1 MKKSYLVLVLIF
13 MSFLSCK
20 TYKDVVVVENSV
32 VGEENKYN
40 VQNYREYKE
49 QEIKYYQYVLKHN
62 GEKFDKY
69 TDTPKKEEKK
79 PQSIIDDTPLK
90 KDEDPRNVHK
100 QELIEIL
107 ENKGIKPPK
116 FIIKNINK
124 QVCSDSVNT
133 EIKKDSLV
141 EDVNQNNGRGLF
153 KNRSK
158 EERIWIWQ
166 GITKVLM
173 SVGFIILGILN
184 PSLFSI
190 VFPTSLALFAC
201 ICYPFWWKRG
211 YLDTRF
217 VKIAAFIAAYGGLFA
232 NILWIILYI

>member
-1 MKKSYLVLVLIF
+1 MLVLIF
-13 MSFLSCK
+13 LSFLSCK
-20 TYKDVVVVENSV
+20 TYKDVVVVNNRV
-32 VGEENKYN
+32 VEESSNYNK
-40 VQNYREYKE
+40 QNYREYKE
-49 QEIKYYQYVLKHN
+49 QEIKYYQYVLKNN
-62 GEKFDKY
+62 GEKFDNNV
-69 TDTPKKEEKK
+69 DTITGLIDKVKENDAVTIDETLLKKEE
-79 PQSIIDDTPLK
+79 
-90 KDEDPRNVHK
+90 DPRDAHK

-116 FIIKNINK
+116 FIRKTIDKE
-124 QVCSDSVNT
+124 VCSDSVNT

-141 EDVNQNNGRGLF
+141 EDANQNNGRGLF
-153 KNRSK
+153 KNRTK

-166 GITKVLM
+166 GITKVVM
-173 SVGFIILGILN
+173 SIGFIILGILN
-184 PSLFSI
+184 PYLFSI

-232 NILWIILYI
+232 NILWIILYV

>member
-1 MKKSYLVLVLIF
+1 

-49 QEIKYYQYVLKHN
+49 QEIKYYQYVLKNN
-62 GEKFDKY
+62 GEKFDKH

-79 PQSIIDDTPLK
+79 PQSINEDTPLK
-90 KDEDPRNVHK
+90 KDEDPRDAHK

-116 FIIKNINK
+116 FITKNIDK
-124 QVCSDSVNT
+124 EVCSDSVNT

-166 GITKVLM
+166 GITKVVM

-232 NILWIILYI
+232 NILWIILYV